1 MPATATTVSG
11 LKAFVVNLLEGVKV
25 LVDQTPQIRRLRIA
39 WTVEGHRF
47 EAGLGQQKHAT
58 NSRRESRSGQPIP
71 GSLTPPPENGTRE

>member
-1 MPATATTVSG
+1 MLRSATNVLG

-47 EAGLGQQKHAT
+47 EAGLGHQKHA
-58 NSRRESRSGQPIP
+58 NSQRESRSGQPIP
-71 GSLTPPPENGTRE
+71 GNVTLPPENGTRE